1 MAYTFKVKKPKRSW
15 MNLSHEN
22 KFDTGFGTLVPILC
36 EEILPHDTIKCGTE
50 LFTRFSALISPAFQ
64 RCDARI
70 EYFFVPNRIL
80 WRDWDKFI
88 SNDPGVGTTIIK
100 PYFNLQDI
108 DQGYMLENSLFDY
121 LGFPVE
127 WTDSSQNVHSPNCA
141 SQKVDI
147 LPLRAYYKI
156 WYDFY
161 RDENTMTGHE
171 PIDSGGQTSP
181 SYEDITD
188 LQTRCYPRD
197 YFTTALPYP
206 QQGSTPV
213 RVPLNYPGG
222 YFNLTND
229 RGSTE
234 VNVLA
239 KSNQFTYGSGGPI
252 AKFKTNPNN
261 VGNLVQGPTVEEMRR
276 SSAVQRWLEKN
287 IRFGSRYVEQIA
299 SHFGI
304 HVGDY
309 RLDRPEYLGGGKINV
324 RISEV
329 LQTSESSQS
338 SPLGDEGGHAIG
350 SGNIGIKPYTANEHG
365 WFIALLSFVPKA
377 SYGQGW
383 PKKYQRWEPTDFAF
397 PEFDKL
403 GEQELKNE
411 EIFAYGN
418 SSDLSGTFGYK
429 PRYDEYKHSYD
440 RYCGSF
446 RSSLAFWHL
455 GRIFTSKPTLTPAF
469 LGINWSEEAIQ
480 QTDPDR
486 LTRMFATDDTR
497 NIICDIYHHLFIK
510 RSLSKGDES
519 IIK

>member
-1 MAYTFKVKKPKRSW
+1 MAYSYKIKKPKRSW

-36 EEILPHDTIKCGTE
+36 EEILPHDTIRCGIE

-70 EYFFVPNRIL
+70 EFFFVPNRIL
-80 WRDWDKFI
+80 WKDWDKFI
-88 SNDPGVGTTIIK
+88 SNDPGVGSTIVK
-100 PYFNLQDI
+100 PYFDLQDV
-108 DQGYMLENSLFDY
+108 DQDYMLENSIFDY
-121 LGFPVE
+121 LGFPVQ
-127 WTDSSQNVHSPNCA
+127 WTDSSQQVHTPMCS

-171 PIDSGGQTSP
+171 PLTDGGQKSP
-181 SYEDITD
+181 VAEDITA

-213 RVPLNYPGG
+213 RIPLQYPA
-222 YFNLTND
+222 ND
-229 RGSTE
+229 G
-234 VNVLA
+234 
-239 KSNQFTYGSGGPI
+239 GSGSKMKTGVSSG
-252 AKFKTNPNN
+252 ALASSNYEVKVNSNNATFYFTNPERI
-261 VGNLVQGPTVEEMRR
+261 VAGPTIEEIRR

-287 IRFGSRYVEQIA
+287 IKFGGRYVESIA

-329 LQTSESSQS
+329 LQTSETSSN

-350 SGNIGIKPYTANEHG
+350 SGNIGIKPYTATEHG

-383 PKKYQRWEPTDFAF
+383 PKKFQRWEPTDFAF
-397 PEFDKL
+397 PEFDRL
-403 GEQELKNE
+403 GEQELKND

-418 SSDLSGTFGYK
+418 VSDVSGTFGYK

-455 GRIFTSKPTLTPAF
+455 GRIFASKPTLSPSF
-469 LGINWSEEAIQ
+469 LGINWDIDHIP

-510 RSLSKGDES
+510 RPLSKGDES